1 MKIRTIKNASS
12 TFLKDVE
19 LEKTLS
25 KILYEILFVNYLD
38 KHRKTKSKFITFEE
52 DADMQFKGVD
62 IIVPLRKNPMYIDMK
77 CQTNKYINNPAPTYC
92 VELSYLKN
100 GEYRVGW
107 FLDKNKITTHYL
119 FVWLHDV
126 SLGKGG
132 GISRK
137 SQIKKAEFMIVSK
150 RDIMDF
156 FYRKRLGKKKL
167 DEIQQSMRKNQEQSL
182 VVNEVKFVCSLQLN
196 EKPVNAII
204 HKAIYEKMPHT
215 QHYMYEDGKITEI
228 KKSKKRY

>member
-119 FVWLHDV
+119 FVWLTMYHLEKV
-126 SLGKGG
+126 EELAEKV
-132 GISRK
+132 K
-137 SQIKKAEFMIVSK
+137 LKKPN
-150 RDIMDF
+150 
-156 FYRKRLGKKKL
+156 LW
-167 DEIQQSMRKNQEQSL
+167 
-182 VVNEVKFVCSLQLN
+182 
-196 EKPVNAII
+196 
-204 HKAIYEKMPHT
+204 
-215 QHYMYEDGKITEI
+215 
-228 KKSKKRY
+228 